1 MIISLKPINNESHK
15 DTFTE
20 IYNTYKQLMYYEA
33 NLILNDEELSK
44 DAVHEAFIKIL
55 HNLNKIQIIHCS
67 KTKAFVTIIVKR
79 VSLNIYNKRKRESIM
94 DINDLENE
102 MNFSPSLLDQL
113 DCFNSNL
120 LLFYQLQPNDQEIII
135 LKYIYGF
142 SIIEIS
148 CMLEISEEAL
158 YKRFQRCKKKLRKAY
173 FNDNMANK

>member
-1 MIISLKPINNESHK
+1 MIIYFKHIDNESQK

-20 IYNTYKQLMYYEA
+20 IYNTYKQSMYYEA
-33 NLILNDEELSK
+33 NLILNDKELSK

-55 HNLNKIQIIHCS
+55 HNLDKIDDIHCP

-79 VSLNIYNKRKRESIM
+79 VSINIYNKRKRESIM

-120 LLFYQLQPNDQEIII
+120 LLLFNQLQPNDQEIII

-142 SIIEIS
+142 SISEIS
-148 CMLEISEEAL
+148 PMLEISEDAL
-158 YKRFQRCKKKLRKAY
+158 YKRFQRCKNKLRKAY
-173 FNDNMANK
+173 FNHDTR

>member
-1 MIISLKPINNESHK
+1 MIIYFKHIDNESQK

-20 IYNTYKQLMYYEA
+20 IYNTYKQSMYYEA
-33 NLILNDEELSK
+33 NLILNDKELSK

-55 HNLNKIQIIHCS
+55 HNLDKIDDIHCP

-79 VSLNIYNKRKRESIM
+79 VSINIYNKRKRESIM

-120 LLFYQLQPNDQEIII
+120 LLFNQLQPNDQEIII

-142 SIIEIS
+142 SISEIS
-148 CMLEISEEAL
+148 PMLEISEDAL
-158 YKRFQRCKKKLRKAY
+158 YKRFQRCKNKLRKAY
-173 FNDNMANK
+173 FNHDTR